1 MEIERR
7 TYSASIEKG
16 EERNVKGYASVFNK
30 ESQDLGGFTEV
41 IAPDAFEG
49 RLDDDVRALFN
60 HDSNLILGRTTSET
74 LRLFV
79 DENGLGYD
87 VDFPNTTYANDLLE
101 SVKRGDVTQSSFAF
115 TVRDD
120 EWLFEDDKI
129 IRMVH
134 RVEKLYDVSPVTYP
148 AYVDATAAMRSL
160 DKFNDIKRE
169 LEKRLAVLERIKAP
183 KWA

>member
-30 ESQDLGGFTEV
+30 ASQDLGGFTEI

-49 RLDDDVRALFN
+49 RLNDDVRALFN

-79 DENGLGYD
+79 D
-87 VDFPNTTYANDLLE
+87 
-101 SVKRGDVTQSSFAF
+101 
-115 TVRDD
+115 
-120 EWLFEDDKI
+120 
-129 IRMVH
+129 
-134 RVEKLYDVSPVTYP
+134 
-148 AYVDATAAMRSL
+148 
-160 DKFNDIKRE
+160 
-169 LEKRLAVLERIKAP
+169 
-183 KWA
+183 

>member
-16 EERNVKGYASVFNK
+16 EERNVKGYASVFEK
-30 ESQDLGGFTEV
+30 FSQDLGGFTEV

-101 SVKRGDVTQSSFAF
+101 SVRRGDVTQSSFAF

-129 IRMVH
+129 IRRVH

-148 AYVDATAAMRSL
+148 AYTDATAAMRSL
-160 DKFNDIKRE
+160 DKFKNVKRE